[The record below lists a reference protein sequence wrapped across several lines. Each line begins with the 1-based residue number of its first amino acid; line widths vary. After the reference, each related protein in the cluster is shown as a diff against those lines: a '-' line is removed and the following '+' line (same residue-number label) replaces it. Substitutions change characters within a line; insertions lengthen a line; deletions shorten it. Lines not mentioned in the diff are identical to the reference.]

1 MPYPTAEIEG
11 TIGFVE
17 SCSPSGFALRRPQ
30 RNAVLKLRFI
40 LRRFPEF
47 GPSLAINSFSILEDS
62 GRYIRSVAVL
72 TGRPT
77 RGLIEM
83 FMKRCLTGAIA
94 ALVLA
99 AGLAAAPKS
108 HARDRLSP
116 GAAAAIGVLGG
127 LAVGGAIAASAAPAY
142 AAPAPVYVE
151 PAPVYV
157 APPPPRR
164 RVYVEHCYT
173 ERSSEYVPGWGW
185 QPVRRRICE

>member
-1 MPYPTAEIEG
+1 
-11 TIGFVE
+11 
-17 SCSPSGFALRRPQ
+17 
-30 RNAVLKLRFI
+30 
-40 LRRFPEF
+40 
-47 GPSLAINSFSILEDS
+47 
-62 GRYIRSVAVL
+62 
-72 TGRPT
+72 
-77 RGLIEM
+77 LIEM
-83 FMKRCLTGAIA
+83 VMKRSLTGAIA
-94 ALVLA
+94 ALTLV
-99 AGLAAAPKS
+99 AGLAAAPDS

-142 AAPAPVYVE
+142 AAPAPVYME

-185 QPVRRRICE
+185 QPVRRRVCE